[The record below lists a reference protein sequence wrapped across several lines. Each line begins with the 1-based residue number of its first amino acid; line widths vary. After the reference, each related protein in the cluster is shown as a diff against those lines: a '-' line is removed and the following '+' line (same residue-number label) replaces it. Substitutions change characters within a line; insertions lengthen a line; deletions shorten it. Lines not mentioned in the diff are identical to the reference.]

1 MAITEGMPPRELTA
15 RVIAF
20 IPRLTPVIPLSTFT
34 AKREPIPESDERKI
48 QRKKWR
54 DLTKMLIIIIAETTR
69 QITIRVV

>member
-34 AKREPIPESDERKI
+34 AKREPIPKA
-48 QRKKWR
+48 
-54 DLTKMLIIIIAETTR
+54 TKEKDNGKSGVI
-69 QITIRVV
+69 